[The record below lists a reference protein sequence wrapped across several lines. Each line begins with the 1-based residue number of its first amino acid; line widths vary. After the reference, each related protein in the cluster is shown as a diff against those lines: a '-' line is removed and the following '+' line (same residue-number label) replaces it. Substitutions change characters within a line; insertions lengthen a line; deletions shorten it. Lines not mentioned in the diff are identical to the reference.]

1 VQVLRLTP
9 GVYYSYESFLNAFIN
24 TLRVVFSLCKI
35 ILIHPKDILS
45 MRNKIILAMAAA
57 GMMYGASVFAAD
69 TTPTT
74 AGPFGSGK
82 ILFTG
87 TITNSPCN
95 IAPGDD
101 AITVPFGQIS
111 YRKLNTA
118 DATTESKPFTIHLQN
133 CAFDPN
139 ETTIAGSAGKM
150 SKVTVSFSGT
160 ADTSGKAYVSTGRAQ
175 HVGVQLLK
183 SDNTTIIEPNTPM
196 PDTDAQQLQAGNNE
210 LNFFARLIALD
221 NGVTSGDVNAS
232 VTYTLKY
239 L

>member
-1 VQVLRLTP
+1 
-9 GVYYSYESFLNAFIN
+9 
-24 TLRVVFSLCKI
+24 
-35 ILIHPKDILS
+35 

-69 TTPTT
+69 TTLT
-74 AGPFGSGK
+74 AGSFGSGK

-87 TITNSPCN
+87 TITNSPCD

-118 DATTESKPFTIHLQN
+118 DATTDSKPFTIHLQN

-183 SDNTTIIEPNTPM
+183 SDNTTII
-196 PDTDAQQLQAGNNE
+196 
-210 LNFFARLIALD
+210 
-221 NGVTSGDVNAS
+221 
-232 VTYTLKY
+232 
-239 L
+239 

>member
-1 VQVLRLTP
+1 
-9 GVYYSYESFLNAFIN
+9 
-24 TLRVVFSLCKI
+24 
-35 ILIHPKDILS
+35 

-57 GMMYGASVFAAD
+57 GMMYGASVYAVD
-69 TTPTT
+69 PPT

-87 TITNSPCN
+87 TITNSPCD

-139 ETTIAGSAGKM
+139 SPDVTGSAGKM

-160 ADTSGKAYVSTGRAQ
+160 ADTSGKAYVSTGSAQ

-183 SDNTTIIEPNTPM
+183 NDNSTIIEPNTPM
-196 PDTDAQQLQAGNNE
+196 PDTDAQQLKAGNNE
-210 LNFFARLIALD
+210 LNFFARLIALT
-221 NGVTSGDVNAS
+221 GAATPGDVNAS

>member
-1 VQVLRLTP
+1 MLRLTP

-69 TTPTT
+69 TTLT
-74 AGPFGSGK
+74 AGSFGSGK

-87 TITNSPCN
+87 TITNSPCD

-118 DATTESKPFTIHLQN
+118 DATTDSKPFTIHLQN

-196 PDTDAQQLQAGNNE
+196 PDTDAQQLQVGNNE
-210 LNFFARLIALD
+210 LNFFARLIALTD
-221 NGVTSGDVNAS
+221 AATPGDVNAS

>member
-1 VQVLRLTP
+1 
-9 GVYYSYESFLNAFIN
+9 
-24 TLRVVFSLCKI
+24 
-35 ILIHPKDILS
+35 

-69 TTPTT
+69 TTPTE
-74 AGPFGSGK
+74 GPFGSGK
-82 ILFTG
+82 IIFTG
-87 TITNSPCN
+87 TITNSPCD

-111 YRKLNTA
+111 YRKLNAA

-133 CAFDPN
+133 CAFDTDDAPSNPN
-139 ETTIAGSAGKM
+139 PVGKM
-150 SKVTVSFSGT
+150 SKVTVSFSGGANVAKKAYT
-160 ADTSGKAYVSTGRAQ
+160 TSGLAK

-196 PDTDAQQLQAGNNE
+196 LDGDAQQLQAGNNE

-221 NGVTSGDVNAS
+221 NGVTPGDFNAS
-232 VTYTLKY
+232 VTYNLKY

>member
-1 VQVLRLTP
+1 MRTKSLLTI
-9 GVYYSYESFLNAFIN
+9 GL
-24 TLRVVFSLCKI
+24 
-35 ILIHPKDILS
+35 
-45 MRNKIILAMAAA
+45 AAA
-57 GMMYGASVFAAD
+57 GMMYGASVFAAG
-69 TTPTT
+69 TPPTT
-74 AGPFGSGK
+74 GPFGSGK
-82 ILFTG
+82 ITFTG
-87 TITNSPCN
+87 TITNSPCD

-111 YRKLNTA
+111 YRKLNAA
-118 DATTESKPFTIHLQN
+118 DATTDSKPFTIHLQN

-160 ADTSGKAYVSTGRAQ
+160 ADTSGKAYVSTGSAQ

-183 SDNTTIIEPNTPM
+183 SDNTSLITPNTPM
-196 PDTDAQQLQAGNNE
+196 PDGEAQQLQAGNNE
-210 LNFFARLIALD
+210 LNFFARLIALT
-221 NGVTSGDVNAS
+221 NAATPGDVNAS

>member
-1 VQVLRLTP
+1 
-9 GVYYSYESFLNAFIN
+9 
-24 TLRVVFSLCKI
+24 
-35 ILIHPKDILS
+35 

-57 GMMYGASVFAAD
+57 GMMYGASVFATD
-69 TTPTT
+69 TTPT

-87 TITNSPCN
+87 TITNSPCD

-118 DATTESKPFTIHLQN
+118 DATTDSKPFTIHLQN

-160 ADTSGKAYVSTGRAQ
+160 ADTSGKAYVSTGSAQ

-183 SDNTTIIEPNTPM
+183 SDNTSLITPNTPM
-196 PDTDAQQLQAGNNE
+196 PDGDAQQLQAGNNE
-210 LNFFARLIALD
+210 LNFFARLVALT
-221 NGVTSGDVNAS
+221 GAATPGDVNAS

>member
-1 VQVLRLTP
+1 
-9 GVYYSYESFLNAFIN
+9 
-24 TLRVVFSLCKI
+24 
-35 ILIHPKDILS
+35 

-57 GMMYGASVFAAD
+57 GMMYGASVYAVD
-69 TTPTT
+69 PPT
-74 AGPFGSGK
+74 AGQFGSGK

-87 TITNSPCN
+87 TITNSPCD

-118 DATTESKPFTIHLQN
+118 DSTTESKPFTIHLQN

-139 ETTIAGSAGKM
+139 TSETAGSAGKM
-150 SKVTVSFSGT
+150 SKVTVSFSGAANT
-160 ADTSGKAYVSTGRAQ
+160 SKKAYTTSGIAQ

-183 SDNTTIIEPNTPM
+183 SDNATIIEPNTPM
-196 PDTDAQQLQAGNNE
+196 PDGDAQQLQAGNNE

-221 NGVTSGDVNAS
+221 NGVTSGDFTAS

>member
-1 VQVLRLTP
+1 
-9 GVYYSYESFLNAFIN
+9 
-24 TLRVVFSLCKI
+24 
-35 ILIHPKDILS
+35 

-69 TTPTT
+69 TAPTS
-74 AGPFGSGK
+74 GPFGSGK
-82 ILFTG
+82 IIFTG
-87 TITNSPCN
+87 TITNSPCD

-111 YRKLNTA
+111 YRKLNAA

-133 CAFDPN
+133 CAFDPDDATSN
-139 ETTIAGSAGKM
+139 PNKVGKM
-150 SKVTVSFSGT
+150 SKVTVSFSGGANVAKKAYT
-160 ADTSGKAYVSTGRAQ
+160 TSGSAL

-183 SDNTTIIEPNTPM
+183 SDNSTIIEPNTPM
-196 PDTDAQQLQAGNNE
+196 PDGDAQQLQAGNNE
-210 LNFFARLIALD
+210 LNFYARLIALD
-221 NGVTSGDVNAS
+221 NGVTPGDFTAS

>member
-1 VQVLRLTP
+1 MLRLTP

-69 TTPTT
+69 TTPT

-87 TITNSPCN
+87 TITNSPCD

-118 DATTESKPFTIHLQN
+118 NATTDSKPFTIHLQN

-160 ADTSGKAYVSTGRAQ
+160 ADTSGKAYVSTGSAQ

-183 SDNTTIIEPNTPM
+183 GDNTSLITPNTPM
-196 PDTDAQQLQAGNNE
+196 PDGDSQQLQAGNNE
-210 LNFFARLIALD
+210 LNFFARLIALTD
-221 NGVTSGDVNAS
+221 AATPGDVNAS

>member
-1 VQVLRLTP
+1 
-9 GVYYSYESFLNAFIN
+9 
-24 TLRVVFSLCKI
+24 
-35 ILIHPKDILS
+35 

-196 PDTDAQQLQAGNNE
+196 PDTDAQQLQAGSNE

>member
-1 VQVLRLTP
+1 
-9 GVYYSYESFLNAFIN
+9 
-24 TLRVVFSLCKI
+24 
-35 ILIHPKDILS
+35 

-57 GMMYGASVFAAD
+57 GMMYGASVYAVD
-69 TTPTT
+69 PPT

-87 TITNSPCN
+87 TITNSPCD

-101 AITVPFGQIS
+101 AITVSFGQIS
-111 YRKLNTA
+111 YRKLNAA
-118 DATTESKPFTIHLQN
+118 DATTDSKPFTIHLQN

-139 ETTIAGSAGKM
+139 DTTIAGSAGKM
-150 SKVTVSFSGT
+150 SKVTVSFSGV
-160 ADTSGKAYVSTGRAQ
+160 ADTSGKAYVSTGSAQ

-183 SDNTTIIEPNTPM
+183 SDNTSLITPNTPM
-196 PDTDAQQLQAGNNE
+196 PDGDAQQLQAGNNE
-210 LNFFARLIALD
+210 LNFFARLIALTD
-221 NGVTSGDVNAS
+221 AATPGDVNAS

>member
-1 VQVLRLTP
+1 
-9 GVYYSYESFLNAFIN
+9 
-24 TLRVVFSLCKI
+24 
-35 ILIHPKDILS
+35 
-45 MRNKIILAMAAA
+45 MRNKIILDMAVA
-57 GMMYGASVFAAD
+57 GMMYGASVYAVE
-69 TTPTT
+69 PPT
-74 AGPFGSGK
+74 AGSFGSGK
-82 ILFTG
+82 ITFTG
-87 TITNSPCN
+87 TITNSPCD
-95 IAPGDD
+95 IAAVDD

-118 DATTESKPFTIHLQN
+118 DATTDSKPFTIHLQN

-139 ETTIAGSAGKM
+139 DTGTNPAGSAGKM
-150 SKVTVSFSGT
+150 SKVTVSFSG
-160 ADTSGKAYVSTGRAQ
+160 AANTSKNAYTNSGSAQ

-196 PDTDAQQLQAGNNE
+196 PDSDAQQLQAGNNE

-221 NGVTSGDVNAS
+221 NGVTPGDFNAS

>member
-1 VQVLRLTP
+1 
-9 GVYYSYESFLNAFIN
+9 
-24 TLRVVFSLCKI
+24 
-35 ILIHPKDILS
+35 

-57 GMMYGASVFAAD
+57 GMMYGASVYAVD
-69 TTPTT
+69 PPT

-87 TITNSPCN
+87 TITNSPCD

-118 DATTESKPFTIHLQN
+118 DATTNSKPFTIHLQN

-139 ETTIAGSAGKM
+139 SPGVTGSAGKM
-150 SKVTVSFSGT
+150 SKVTVSFSGSG
-160 ADTSGKAYVSTGRAQ
+160 DTTHKAYISTGSAQ

-183 SDNTTIIEPNTPM
+183 NDNSTIIEPNTPM
-196 PDTDAQQLQAGNNE
+196 PDTDAQQLKAGNNE
-210 LNFFARLIALD
+210 LNFFARLIALGTD
-221 NGVTSGDVNAS
+221 VTPGDVDAS
-232 VTYTLKY
+232 ITYTLKY

>member
-1 VQVLRLTP
+1 MLRLTP

-69 TTPTT
+69 TTPT

-87 TITNSPCN
+87 TITNSPCD

-118 DATTESKPFTIHLQN
+118 DATTDSKPFTIHLQN

-196 PDTDAQQLQAGNNE
+196 PDTDAQQLQVGNNE
-210 LNFFARLIALD
+210 LNFFARLIALTD
-221 NGVTSGDVNAS
+221 AATPGDVNAS

>member
-1 VQVLRLTP
+1 MLRLTP

-57 GMMYGASVFAAD
+57 GMMYSASVFAAD
-69 TTPTT
+69 TTPT

-87 TITNSPCN
+87 TITNSPCD

-118 DATTESKPFTIHLQN
+118 NATTDSKPFTIHLQN

-160 ADTSGKAYVSTGRAQ
+160 ADTSGKAYVSTGSAQ

-183 SDNTTIIEPNTPM
+183 GDNTSLITPNTPM
-196 PDTDAQQLQAGNNE
+196 PDGDAQQLQAGNNE
-210 LNFFARLIALD
+210 LNFFARLIALTD
-221 NGVTSGDVNAS
+221 AATPGDVNAS